1 MAEEFQELEREV
13 SGHFSQQKE
22 LNVDKI
28 HVYKVMQRI
37 PKQGGSS
44 LFLV

>member
-1 MAEEFQELEREV
+1 MAKEFQELETEV
-13 SGHFSQQKE
+13 SGDFSQQKE
-22 LNVDKI
+22 LNMNKI

-44 LFLV
+44 LFSV